1 MELEAIRKLSGKKW
15 MIPVLPANL
24 AAGPLSTFIALYI
37 LQVGGDALSVAYTF
51 TLASA
56 IAIPSVFVWGYLTDL
71 LNRRKTLIIF
81 SYLFTA
87 ALILSLFFVKSI
99 YAVALIYASITFVWS
114 ASGVP
119 LNLLVMDNQNKNEW
133 AKDFSLLQMISG
145 IGTTIGLLVSWIVTG
160 VSTLSMLLI
169 VLALFALL
177 SALLA
182 AKLIIEPKM
191 SRIRID
197 LYEGVHS
204 FMYRLVAIPNMLIR
218 IPHPAGIKNF
228 FKFRGLGSI
237 ERNFIIFFYVVSFI
251 FFFGTAVFNTEY
263 TVGLKIYG
271 MTESTIFLI
280 GLIAMAAQTVIFYY
294 YDRLTKDRDGA
305 AIAVAALFSRG
316 ASYLA
321 IGVIFLFF
329 VNGPVFYVS
338 NFIFYTFAIGI
349 AYAIYYPASYDM
361 LFKTLGGRKKGSAM
375 GVYGAIA
382 GIGTLTGTFAS
393 GIFSVD
399 YGFGMTFI
407 IAALLM
413 YSCSYLFKIL
423 PKSTMIS

>member
-1 MELEAIRKLSGKKW
+1 
-15 MIPVLPANL
+15 
-24 AAGPLSTFIALYI
+24 
-37 LQVGGDALSVAYTF
+37 
-51 TLASA
+51 
-56 IAIPSVFVWGYLTDL
+56 
-71 LNRRKTLIIF
+71 
-81 SYLFTA
+81 
-87 ALILSLFFVKSI
+87 
-99 YAVALIYASITFVWS
+99 
-114 ASGVP
+114 
-119 LNLLVMDNQNKNEW
+119 MDNQNKNEW

-280 GLIAMAAQTVIFYY
+280 GLIAMAMQTIIFYY
-294 YDRLTKDRDGA
+294 YDKLTKDRDGA

-361 LFKTLGGRKKGSAM
+361 LFKTLGGHKKGSAM